1 MNSSFFL
8 VKWLYQAM
16 NWVYTQMCSLF
27 STGGWVVVL
36 TIFLFTLGIKLLTI
50 FSDIKSRKS
59 SIQMQAIQPEI
70 DKLKKK
76 YGNDSQKLNTE
87 QRKLMKERGVS
98 TLGGCLPMLIMMPL
112 LFMFFAAFRAWSNQE
127 ALSLMLNTA
136 RDAQGNLVLSQQGVE
151 AFQSYRFLWITN
163 IWRPDNLK
171 AGGTMMNASEF
182 WNTFAVTNHMQDF
195 IFYGKNEAEL
205 GKILYELHFFTMAED
220 GSYVIAQDGGA
231 AFQAAY
237 EQFMSPITV
246 DNAQRLLG
254 GAYEKMSN
262 GFAILPILAGVTT
275 FLSSWIMQRSQK
287 KAMEQFNPNAK
298 DAGAKDDKNDPAAQS
313 QSMNRMMMF
322 LMPLMSVFF
331 CWQYDSTFAFYWIF
345 SNVIS
350 LAITLILNATVF
362 KKMQAQMAEGTFVQ
376 EKTKPQQKNKPRR

>member
-16 NWVYTQMCSLF
+16 NWVYQLLSANAK
-27 STGGWVVVL
+27 SGGIVVL

-76 YGNDSQKLNTE
+76 YGNDPQKLNME

-112 LFMFFAAFRAWSNQE
+112 LFMFFAAFRAWSNQQ

-136 RDAQGNLVLSQQGVE
+136 RDAQGNLIISQDGVK
-151 AFQSYRFLWITN
+151 AFESYRFLWITN
-163 IWRPDNLK
+163 IWRPDNLT
-171 AGGTMMNASEF
+171 AGGTMMNGTEF
-182 WNTFAVTNHMQDF
+182 WNTFAVNNNIQDF
-195 IFYGKNEAEL
+195 IYYGQNQAAFEKL
-205 GKILYELHFFTMAED
+205 LYEMHFFTIAED
-220 GSYVIAQDGGA
+220 GSYVIASDGGA
-231 AFQAAY
+231 AFKAAY
-237 EQFMSPITV
+237 EHYMSPITV
-246 DNAQRLLG
+246 DNAQRLIG

-262 GFAILPILAGVTT
+262 GFAILPILAGITT

-287 KAMEQFNPNAK
+287 KAMEQFRPADAK
-298 DAGAKDDKNDPAAQS
+298 EDKNDPAAQS
-313 QSMNRMMMF
+313 QSMNKMMMF
-322 LMPLMSVFF
+322 LMPAMSVFF

-350 LAITLILNATVF
+350 LAITLTLNATVF
-362 KKMQAQMAEGTFVQ
+362 KKMQTQMADGTFEQKKKKPVIIQ
-376 EKTKPQQKNKPRR
+376 TKK

>member
-16 NWVYTQMCSLF
+16 NWVYLQMCSLF
-27 STGGWVVVL
+27 STGAWVVVL
-36 TIFLFTLGIKLLTI
+36 TTFLFTLGIKLLTI

-59 SIQMQAIQPEI
+59 SIQMQAIQPDIE
-70 DKLKKK
+70 KLKKK
-76 YGNDSQKLNTE
+76 YGNDPQKLNME

-112 LFMFFAAFRAWSNQE
+112 LFMFFAAFRAWSNQQ
-127 ALSLMLNTA
+127 ALSLMLNYT
-136 RDAQGNLVLSQQGVE
+136 RDTQGNLVLSADGVKTFE
-151 AFQSYRFLWITN
+151 SYRFLWITN

-182 WNTFAVTNHMQDF
+182 WNTFAVTNNAQDF
-195 IFYGKNEAEL
+195 IYYGQNKAEL
-205 GKILYELHFFTMAED
+205 DKILYELHFFTMAED

-237 EQFMSPITV
+237 KQFMSPVTV
-246 DNAQRLLG
+246 DNAQRLIG

-287 KAMEQFNPNAK
+287 KAMEQFNPGAK
-298 DAGAKDDKNDPAAQS
+298 DTNAKDDKNDPAAQS
-313 QSMNRMMMF
+313 QNMNRMMMF

-362 KKMQAQMAEGTFVQ
+362 KKMQAQMAEGTFGQVKQ
-376 EKTKPQQKNKPRR
+376 KPQKENKPRR